1 MRLRA
6 EEPGKFIKFVASGFK
21 FIKLFPDPAAKL
33 SGLACSIFDL
43 SSGFKS
49 EEFFPEDPDFL
60 CRFELELE
68 LELFDE
74 DADRFLSRSFDVPE
88 LCLFLELEFEVV
100 EEAADNFR
108 SRFFD
113 PRIPVGGVLPLLMAL
128 RGIRHIKIGRPSN
141 LLRMVGSV
149 FTSTLTGTGTKDSR
163 TGTAFPPPLVGAGL
177 CPFRLLGVDFLTAKM
192 LLMAAFFLSDSPAA
206 GVTSEVTGCE
216 ADWLLRR

>member
-1 MRLRA
+1 MTKKNK
-6 EEPGKFIKFVASGFK
+6 EKFEKNEKKVSNKTQRIYRKKVTENYFFFK
-21 FIKLFPDPAAKL
+21 M
-33 SGLACSIFDL
+33 
-43 SSGFKS
+43 
-49 EEFFPEDPDFL
+49 DF
-60 CRFELELE
+60 
-68 LELFDE
+68 
-74 DADRFLSRSFDVPE
+74 SFY
-88 LCLFLELEFEVV
+88 
-100 EEAADNFR
+100 
-108 SRFFD
+108 
-113 PRIPVGGVLPLLMAL
+113 L